1 MGEGQGAENSNN
13 PLECKFVF
21 FKEVYV
27 GSRPVFVGLKGS
39 HTNSAA
45 FKDGAMV
52 PDCVQAKN
60 QM

>member
-21 FKEVYV
+21 FKEAYV
-27 GSRPVFVGLKGS
+27 GSHPVFVGLKGS

-45 FKDGAMV
+45 FKDGVMV
-52 PDCVQAKN
+52 PDCV
-60 QM
+60 

>member
-21 FKEVYV
+21 FKEAYV
-27 GSRPVFVGLKGS
+27 GSCPVSVGLKGS

-45 FKDGAMV
+45 FKDGVME
-52 PDCVQAKN
+52 PDCAWTQN
-60 QM
+60 QV